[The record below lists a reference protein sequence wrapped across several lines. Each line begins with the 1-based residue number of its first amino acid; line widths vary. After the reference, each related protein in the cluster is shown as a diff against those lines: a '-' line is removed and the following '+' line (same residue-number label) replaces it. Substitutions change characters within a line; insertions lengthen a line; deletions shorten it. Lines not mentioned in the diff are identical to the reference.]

1 MKQLQQQQKT
11 KEKKRTIKKTD
22 MNNFS
27 KTKQNKLNKRTNKN
41 QNSTFI
47 LPRLPLRKKVCL
59 NSHLVG
65 TKSGECTVFLGYS
78 VTLRKPYKFNCR
90 TKLEKFFVLKSVL
103 DGLFRISS
111 TNFRVFGITILV
123 PSEFQWISS
132 FLELLTIH
140 HNFSGKL
147 SKLVSAGGSVDG

>member
-1 MKQLQQQQKT
+1 MKQTKNKT
-11 KEKKRTIKKTD
+11 KQKQKKRTIKKTD
-22 MNNFS
+22 MNNLS
-27 KTKQNKLNKRTNKN
+27 KTKQNKLNKQTNKN

-59 NSHLVG
+59 NSHLEG

-90 TKLEKFFVLKSVL
+90 TKLEKFFVLKSAL

-123 PSEFQWISS
+123 PSEVQ
-132 FLELLTIH
+132 
-140 HNFSGKL
+140 
-147 SKLVSAGGSVDG
+147 

>member
-1 MKQLQQQQKT
+1 MKQTKKQNKRKT
-11 KEKKRTIKKTD
+11 KEENDKENRHEQLKQ
-22 MNNFS
+22 
-27 KTKQNKLNKRTNKN
+27 KTKQNKLNKQTNKN

-59 NSHLVG
+59 NSHLEG

-90 TKLEKFFVLKSVL
+90 TKLEKFFVLKSAL

-123 PSEFQWISS
+123 PSEVQ
-132 FLELLTIH
+132 
-140 HNFSGKL
+140 
-147 SKLVSAGGSVDG
+147 